1 MSNFKFTGDLGI
13 MQGTVFAL
21 IVAAAAWFLYYRQIR
36 QRSNKDKM
44 ILPTLRAAAIFLL
57 VIMLTQPVIH
67 HRKIIGELGRLF
79 VVVDSSRSMVL
90 KDVETENGRKVLSAI
105 AQGSLKDS
113 AIDKSLVETLND
125 LEQVNMKL
133 KFEADGRKNI
143 ALIDELAPDLFELAE
158 SAAAEAKKLF
168 NSLTEKNSEALRRV
182 DEVNKNLS
190 GHIKQFGKSKTD
202 SDKVAILQAI
212 LQSSSKIEEL
222 YKLSLFTYIATQKN
236 PDFDRVISNFE
247 KSSRWERMQNT
258 LFEGT
263 DPLIDELAEKH
274 EVELIS
280 LNGNEME
287 TLWRSKAGRLD
298 EEANIPNF
306 LASIPSV
313 DITNLSKGLDIN
325 ESSKKTAILFLSDG
339 RHNHGE
345 TPIQQSKILGN
356 KGIKVFTVG
365 YGADKEPQDISIRDI
380 SIPPSVYFKDH
391 VRGTMTFNDR
401 MKPNQLFHVRMMH
414 NGKVLYEKELRT
426 DGSGLRE
433 LNFDFPIEEQAT
445 KLAKGEDN
453 LASKN
458 VSMNI
463 KAEITHING
472 DRNRSNN
479 ISNMTVQAATRKRS
493 ILLVDSRPRWEWR
506 YIKAIFER
514 DTKWETNTVI
524 PQEGN
529 EFKRGKKKGEFP
541 STREELLNYD
551 LIIFGDVNK
560 NLLEQQD
567 IAWIREFVEQRA
579 GGLIFIDGRRGGLQ
593 SYKDTQLEDIMPVKW
608 KSAVGKRNL
617 KSISLTSIG
626 KENIA
631 LNLGDEKKENEEVWK
646 ELPKLNF
653 MANVEALPGTEV
665 LVEEG
670 EEIKNPL
677 LIFRR
682 FGAGKV
688 FYSASGDFW
697 RWRYKKG
704 DLHHHRFW
712 NQIVAWIMEKPFTIQ
727 DKHVSLD
734 TGKATYSAGDK
745 ADIRV
750 RLRDEHGRV
759 ILGSEGAVHV
769 MKDDNLVAKLPL
781 IDAGGGLYTART
793 QELTGGEYSLKV
805 KVDELSEEQ
814 SKVEASFK
822 VIEPESKELAQLT
835 CNEKLLKDIALN
847 SNGSYLREE
856 QIRDIH
862 KHLETLSSGRV
873 VETDTAL
880 WQSYWYFSLVILLFT
895 AEWVWRKRVGMI

>member
-1 MSNFKFTGDLGI
+1 

-36 QRSNKDKM
+36 QRSNKDKI
-44 ILPTLRAAAIFLL
+44 ILPTLRAGAIFLL

-67 HRKIIGELGRLF
+67 HRKVIGELGRLF

-90 KDVETENGRKVLSAI
+90 KDIEAENGRKVLSAV
-105 AQGSLKDS
+105 AQGSLSDDS
-113 AIDKSLVETLND
+113 IDKSLVEKLNR
-125 LEQVNMKL
+125 LEQLNMKL
-133 KFEADGRKNI
+133 KFETDGRKNMAFI
-143 ALIDELAPDLFELAE
+143 NEQSQELFELAQD
-158 SAAAEAKKLF
+158 AKNEAQKLF
-168 NSLTEKNSEALRRV
+168 NSLPEKETEKLREL
-182 DEVNKNLS
+182 DEVSKNLS
-190 GHIKQFGKSKTD
+190 GHIKQFSKAKSD
-202 SDKVAILQAI
+202 ADKVAVLQAVLASSVKVEI
-212 LQSSSKIEEL
+212 LYQQ
-222 YKLSLFTYIATQKN
+222 SLFAYISSQDN
-236 PDFDRVISNFE
+236 EDFKRVIRNFE
-247 KSSRWERMQNT
+247 KSSRWERLQNT
-258 LFEGT
+258 LFEGS
-263 DPLIDELAEKH
+263 DPLIDQLAEKH
-274 EVELIS
+274 EIELIS
-280 LNGNEME
+280 LKGNEME

-313 DITNLSKGLDIN
+313 DLTDLSKGLDID
-325 ESSKKTAILFLSDG
+325 ESNKKTAVLFLSDG
-339 RHNHGE
+339 RHNHGD

-380 SIPPSVYFKDH
+380 SIPPSVYFKDN

-401 MKPNQLFHVRMMH
+401 MKPNQLFHVRMLH
-414 NGKVLYEKELRT
+414 KGKILYEKELRT

-433 LNFDFPIEEQAT
+433 LNFDFPIEEEAA
-445 KLAKGEDN
+445 KLAKGEEK

-458 VSMNI
+458 VSLNI
-463 KAEITHING
+463 KAEISHIPG
-472 DRNRSNN
+472 DKQRNNN
-479 ISNMTVQAATRKRS
+479 VSDLTVQAATRKRS

-551 LIIFGDVNK
+551 LIILGDINK
-560 NLLEQQD
+560 NLFEQQD
-567 IAWIREFVEQRA
+567 MAWIREFVEQRA
-579 GGLIFIDGRRGGLQ
+579 GGLILIDGRRGGLQ

-608 KSAVGKRNL
+608 KSAAGKRDL
-617 KSISLTSIG
+617 KAISLTAAG

-631 LNLGDEKKENEEVWK
+631 LNLGTEKKENEEVWK
-646 ELPKLNF
+646 ELPKFNF
-653 MANVEALPGTEV
+653 MANVEALPGSEV

-670 EEIKNPL
+670 DELKNPL
-677 LIFRR
+677 LVFRR

-712 NQIVAWIMEKPFTIQ
+712 NQIVGWIMERPFTIQ

-734 TGKATYSAGDK
+734 TGKATYSAGEK

-759 ILGSEGAVHV
+759 ILGSEGVILV
-769 MKDDNLVAKLPL
+769 TKDDAVIAKLPL

-793 QELTGGEYSLKV
+793 QELKEGDYSLKV
-805 KVDELSEEQ
+805 KVDELSEDQ
-814 SKVEASFK
+814 SKVEAAFK
-822 VIEPESKELAQLT
+822 VIEPESREMAQLT

-880 WQSYWYFSLVILLFT
+880 WQSYWYFSLVILLFA
-895 AEWVWRKRVGMI
+895 AEWIWRKRVGMI

>member
-1 MSNFKFTGDLGI
+1 MSNFKFTGDLGM

-36 QRSNKDKM
+36 NRSNKDKV
-44 ILPTLRAAAIFLL
+44 ILPTLRALAIFLL

-67 HRKIIGELGRLF
+67 HRKVIGELGRLF
-79 VVVDSSRSMVL
+79 VVVDSSRSMIL
-90 KDVETENGRKVLSAI
+90 KDIEAENGRKVLSAI
-105 AQGSLKDS
+105 AQGSLSDD
-113 AIDKSLVETLND
+113 AIDKSLVETLNQ
-125 LEQVNMKL
+125 LEQLNMKL
-133 KFEADGRKNI
+133 KFEADGPKNK
-143 ALIDELAPDLFELAE
+143 AVIDELAPELFEVAE
-158 SAAAEAKKLF
+158 DASSEAKKLF
-168 NSLTEKNSEALRRV
+168 SSLPEKQSESIRAV
-182 DEVNKNLS
+182 EEVSKNLK
-190 GHIKQFGKSKTD
+190 GHVNQFGKAKTD
-202 SDKVAILQAI
+202 NDKIAILQAV
-212 LQSSSKIEEL
+212 LQSSLKVETL
-222 YKLSLFTYIATQKN
+222 YKQSLFSYIASQNN
-236 PDFDRVISNFE
+236 PDFKRVIGNFE
-247 KSSRWERMQNT
+247 KSSRWERLQNT
-258 LFEGT
+258 LFEGKN
-263 DPLIDELAEKH
+263 PLIDQLAEKH

-280 LNGNEME
+280 LKGNEME

-298 EEANIPNF
+298 EEANIPDF
-306 LASIPSV
+306 LSSIPSV
-313 DITNLSKGLDIN
+313 ELTDLSKGLDIN

-339 RHNHGE
+339 RHNHGD
-345 TPIQQSKILGN
+345 TPIQQAKILGN
-356 KGIKVFTVG
+356 KGIKIFTVG

-380 SIPPSVYFKDH
+380 SIPPSIYFKDN
-391 VRGTMTFNDR
+391 VRGTMTFNDK
-401 MKPNQLFHVRMMH
+401 MKPNQLFHVRMLH
-414 NGKVLYEKELRT
+414 KGKVLYEKELRT

-433 LNFDFPIEEQAT
+433 LNFDFPIEEEAT

-463 KAEITHING
+463 KAEISHIPG
-472 DRNRSNN
+472 DRQRNN
-479 ISNMTVQAATRKRS
+479 NVSDLTVQAATRKRS
-493 ILLVDSRPRWEWR
+493 ILMVDSRPRWEWR

-551 LIIFGDVNK
+551 LIILGDVNK
-560 NLLEQQD
+560 NLLDQQD
-567 IAWIREFVEQRA
+567 MAWIREFVEQRA
-579 GGLIFIDGRRGGLQ
+579 GGLILIDGRRGGLQ
-593 SYKDTQLEDIMPVKW
+593 SFKDTQLEDVMPVKW
-608 KSAVGKRNL
+608 KSASGKREL
-617 KSISLTSIG
+617 KAISLTAAG
-626 KENIA
+626 KQNIA
-631 LNLGDEKKENEEVWK
+631 LNLGSEKKENEQVWK
-646 ELPKLNF
+646 ELPKFNF
-653 MANVEALPGTEV
+653 MANVEALPGTET

-670 EEIKNPL
+670 EEVKNPL
-677 LIFRR
+677 LVFRR

-688 FYSASGDFW
+688 FYSATGDFW

-712 NQIVAWIMEKPFTIQ
+712 NQIVGWIMEKPFTIQ

-734 TGKATYSAGDK
+734 SGKATYAAGEK
-745 ADIRV
+745 ADIRI
-750 RLRDEHGRV
+750 RLRDDLGRV
-759 ILGSEGAVHV
+759 ILGSEGFVHV
-769 MKDDNLVAKLPL
+769 IKDEKVIAKLPL

-793 QELTGGEYSLKV
+793 QELKAGDYSLKV
-805 KVDELSEEQ
+805 KVDELSEDQ

-822 VIEPESKELAQLT
+822 VIEPESRELAQLT

-847 SNGSYLREE
+847 SKGSYLKEE

-895 AEWVWRKRVGMI
+895 AEWIWRKRVGMI